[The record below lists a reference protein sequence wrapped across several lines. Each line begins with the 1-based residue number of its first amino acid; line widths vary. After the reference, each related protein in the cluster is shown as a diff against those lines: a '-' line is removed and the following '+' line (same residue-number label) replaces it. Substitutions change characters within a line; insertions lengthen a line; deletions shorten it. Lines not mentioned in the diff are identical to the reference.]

1 MAEKDLEPC
10 EWLKQTHLGLEAGIF
25 DIQLHIS
32 QNMKKCDV
40 IEESRI
46 WLAYI
51 F

>member
-1 MAEKDLEPC
+1 MAEKDLEPY
-10 EWLKQTHLGLEAGIF
+10 EWLKQMHSGLGAGIF

-32 QNMKKCDV
+32 QSMKKCDV

-46 WLAYI
+46 WLACI